1 MLRAKGF
8 PEEDII
14 LFSQLYTCSF
24 LVMVNTFGTSAA
36 CFLTRG
42 MPQGAQ
48 TSPRNFNLLVDP
60 IHALLRWCQRG
71 CTVLSRVPNGTS
83 GFADDTVLH
92 ADGPDA
98 IPALAIM
105 AQMAGD
111 YVIWAGMKIN
121 MDKSGIRAA
130 DMGTGRPVPT
140 DSVTLNGVPFPVIL
154 PDQPYKHLGV
164 RGTMLGDFTA
174 EKQHV
179 LGDMAKKLKALQE
192 DRLLTRKEKEQV
204 IITAVCSVFNYSAG
218 VVDWTKAEL
227 DHISKMWATAYKQA
241 WTLPR
246 SADGS
251 PFLLDQ
257 SHAGRG
263 CPSATGMWTRAVLEV
278 LEQSVGLPG
287 EISEMVLQH
296 LQRQCT
302 AYGCQTLNQLQ
313 LMLRVSGKAETVLEL
328 FLQRLDEYGLEIS
341 SPWRS
346 SEE

>member
-1 MLRAKGF
+1 M
-8 PEEDII
+8 
-14 LFSQLYTCSF
+14 
-24 LVMVNTFGTSAA
+24 
-36 CFLTRG
+36 
-42 MPQGAQ
+42 
-48 TSPRNFNLLVDP
+48 
-60 IHALLRWCQRG
+60 
-71 CTVLSRVPNGTS
+71 LSRVPNGTS

-227 DHISKMWATAYKQA
+227 DHISKMWATAFKQA
-241 WTLPR
+241 WTLPLQV
-246 SADGS
+246 GS
-251 PFLLDQ
+251 I
-257 SHAGRG
+257 ARG
-263 CPSATGMWTRAVLEV
+263 
-278 LEQSVGLPG
+278 
-287 EISEMVLQH
+287 
-296 LQRQCT
+296 
-302 AYGCQTLNQLQ
+302 
-313 LMLRVSGKAETVLEL
+313 
-328 FLQRLDEYGLEIS
+328 
-341 SPWRS
+341 
-346 SEE
+346 